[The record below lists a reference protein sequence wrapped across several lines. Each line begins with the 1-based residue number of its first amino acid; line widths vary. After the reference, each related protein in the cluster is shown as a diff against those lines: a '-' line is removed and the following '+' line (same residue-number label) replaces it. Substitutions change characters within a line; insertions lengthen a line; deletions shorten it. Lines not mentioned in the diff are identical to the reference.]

1 MSVSI
6 KYNLSCS
13 VNITIIDKKTDEYYV
28 MSPKRYSMK
37 MMKILETKIIESV
50 DSPSKGLVVYAPK
63 KMQSYIYSIILKF
76 DIPTRKLIVDVNA
89 KEKLTKEQLEKVKD
103 YLGGQLSDGWGE
115 GFEQIPFHTTKKN
128 DYQMFCDY
136 KTLQY
141 M

>member
-1 MSVSI
+1 MSGSK
-6 KYNLSCS
+6 KYILSCS
-13 VNITIIDKKTDEYYV
+13 VNITIVDKKTDEYYV
-28 MSPKRYSMK
+28 MSAKRYSMK
-37 MMKILETKIIESV
+37 MMKILQTKISESV
-50 DSPSKGLVVYAPK
+50 DSPSKGLAVYAPK
-63 KMQSYIYSIILKF
+63 KMQSYIYSILPKF
-76 DIPTRKLIVDVNA
+76 NISTRKLIVDVEA